1 MNPLLEKFTNSYETV
16 PFSKIKSAHF
26 KPAFQKAIEEGKAE
40 VAAIVDNSETPS
52 FENTTVALENS
63 GKLLDRSLK
72 YFLQSKR
79 CRNKQNIATNRPRSL
94 PLVVRIFQRHP
105 AQRTLV

>member
-16 PFSKIKSAHF
+16 PFSRIKSAHF

-63 GKLLDRSLK
+63 GKLLDRISNIFFNLNAAETNK
-72 YFLQSKR
+72 ILQLHQYSK
-79 CRNKQNIATNRPRSL
+79 T
-94 PLVVRIFQRHP
+94 
-105 AQRTLV
+105 